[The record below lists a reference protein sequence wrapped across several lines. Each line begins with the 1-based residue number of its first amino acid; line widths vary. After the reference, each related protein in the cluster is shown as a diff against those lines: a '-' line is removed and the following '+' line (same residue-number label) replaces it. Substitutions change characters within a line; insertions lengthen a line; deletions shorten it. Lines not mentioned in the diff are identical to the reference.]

1 VGYGDRG
8 VKNNRMMQARL
19 KDLLSEKELKT
30 LLFYTIDED
39 TKIKDLTVKNLSGL
53 FMVLDDFKNLAT
65 GYIISSKV
73 LEILIKRAIDKDCDI
88 F

>member
-1 VGYGDRG
+1 
-8 VKNNRMMQARL
+8 MMQARL

>member
-1 VGYGDRG
+1 
-8 VKNNRMMQARL
+8 MMQARL
-19 KDLLSEKELKT
+19 KDLLSEKELKQSRV
-30 LLFYTIDED
+30 YQVDEN
-39 TKIKDLTVKNLSGL
+39 TFISQLTVRQLNGL

-73 LEILIKRAIDKDCDI
+73 LEILIKRAIDKDWDI